1 MATPLDQL
9 GGGYFSL
16 PFPLLEK
23 SADLTLQG
31 AVMQRRELPETGEC
45 GLVDIADVQRFHTGV
60 IMLPP
65 HPVNGRE

>member
-1 MATPLDQL
+1 MSDL
-9 GGGYFSL
+9 GGAASR
-16 PFPLLEK
+16 LLEK

-45 GLVDIADVQRFHTGV
+45 GPVDIADVQGFHAGI